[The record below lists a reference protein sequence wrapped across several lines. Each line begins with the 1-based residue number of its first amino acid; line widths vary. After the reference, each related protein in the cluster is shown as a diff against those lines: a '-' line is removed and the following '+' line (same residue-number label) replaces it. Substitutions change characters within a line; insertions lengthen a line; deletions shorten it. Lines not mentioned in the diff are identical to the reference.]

1 MMPLMPRLD
10 RLTLTGRHVQLEPLA
25 TEHVG
30 PLLRAATESRS
41 TFGLTLVPDS
51 LPAMQKYVETLLAE
65 EGRGLRGPVQGPRQR
80 EARVHAPAR
89 GHPARGESLPF
100 AVREPRGDVVG
111 ATRFM
116 TIEWWSWAPHA
127 APLPVPAGPD
137 VLEIGGTWYAERAQ
151 RTGINTEAKLLLCT
165 HAFETLRVRRVS
177 WKTDARNTRS
187 REAILRLGARFD
199 GVIRAHRAGFDGVVR
214 DAAFFSLLQGEW
226 PDAKR
231 VLTAKLLPP

>member
-65 EGRGLRGPVQGPRQR
+65 EGRG
-80 EARVHAPAR
+80 
-89 GHPARGESLPF
+89 ESLPF

-127 APLPVPAGPD
+127 APLPSVCAAPRSW
-137 VLEIGGTWYAERAQ
+137 T
-151 RTGINTEAKLLLCT
+151 
-165 HAFETLRVRRVS
+165 RR
-177 WKTDARNTRS
+177 
-187 REAILRLGARFD
+187 
-199 GVIRAHRAGFDGVVR
+199 
-214 DAAFFSLLQGEW
+214 
-226 PDAKR
+226 
-231 VLTAKLLPP
+231 

>member
-65 EGRGLRGPVQGPRQR
+65 EGRC
-80 EARVHAPAR
+80 
-89 GHPARGESLPF
+89 ESLPF

>member
-65 EGRGLRGPVQGPRQR
+65 EG
-80 EARVHAPAR
+80 
-89 GHPARGESLPF
+89 RGESLPF